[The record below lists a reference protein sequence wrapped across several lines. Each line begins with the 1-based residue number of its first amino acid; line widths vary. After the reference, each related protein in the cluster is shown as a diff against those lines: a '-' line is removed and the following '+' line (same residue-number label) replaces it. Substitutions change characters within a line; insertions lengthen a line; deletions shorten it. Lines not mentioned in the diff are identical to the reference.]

1 MNKPHAAAY
10 LKPTATP
17 ATLAALQHTIA
28 WPTVAGS
35 TQIPA
40 IPHAALKWSSCLTS
54 GPTLPPLGSTQR
66 GPLYDPV
73 TTLMG
78 THSPQTA
85 PRAQI
90 PMQREATP
98 IHPQRTSQSET
109 PVPAAAIGSAASG
122 STNKKTDSDEHGHPP
137 TSKRAQTPMQP
148 EAPTTLRNGNP
159 CGNPNAAPRCGG
171 KTRIGCPCRSPA
183 MKNGRRRMHGGASTG
198 PSAEERARI
207 AAARSSH
214 GLRTESMR
222 ALDRSVLAI
231 KRRGAVMT
239 AMVRA
244 RLRVEDLAL
253 PIRQSRTTPRSS
265 PPLPRKAS
273 KAAVDFTRPEVR
285 SLLTSLGGGP
295 KQPAQIPMQREATP
309 QPPTCQRPR
318 HTLPC
323 RRHDPAVPFPAH
335 TNPHATW
342 EGTHRSP
349 PNVTQ
354 LTRTP
359 PSPTN
364 QSPDPSGPRDLSG
377 RIAAR

>member
-28 WPTVAGS
+28 WATVAGS

-122 STNKKTDSDEHGHPP
+122 STNKKTDSDEHRHQP
-137 TSKRAQTPMQP
+137 TGKRAQTPMHP
-148 EAPTTLRNGNP
+148 ETPTTLHNGNP
-159 CGNPNAAPRCGG
+159 RGNPNAAPRCGA
-171 KTRIGCPCRSPA
+171 KTRAGCPCRSPA
-183 MKNGRRRMHGGASTG
+183 MKNGRCPSGQARGQAPHGGASTG
-198 PSAEERARI
+198 PSAEGRARI
-207 AAARSSH
+207 AAARTSH

-239 AMVRA
+239 AMVHA

-265 PPLPRKAS
+265 PPLPRNAS
-273 KAAVDFTRPEVR
+273 KAAMDFTRPR
-285 SLLTSLGGGP
+285 S
-295 KQPAQIPMQREATP
+295 
-309 QPPTCQRPR
+309 
-318 HTLPC
+318 
-323 RRHDPAVPFPAH
+323 
-335 TNPHATW
+335 
-342 EGTHRSP
+342 
-349 PNVTQ
+349 
-354 LTRTP
+354 
-359 PSPTN
+359 
-364 QSPDPSGPRDLSG
+364 
-377 RIAAR
+377 ARC